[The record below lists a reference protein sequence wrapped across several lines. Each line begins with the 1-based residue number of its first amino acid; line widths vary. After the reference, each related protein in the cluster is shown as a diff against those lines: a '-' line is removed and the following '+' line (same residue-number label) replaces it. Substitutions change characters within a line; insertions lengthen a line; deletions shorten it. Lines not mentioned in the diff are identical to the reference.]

1 MPFGGMN
8 PFTRWWEVTR
18 REFRAGLRQPVFWIL
33 FALLAIF
40 AWTESGDPVHPYTS
54 EIARTGIW
62 PFNTSAV
69 SQALRQG
76 SILMMIAPLS
86 LAMTLGLVVIR
97 DLELRIVE
105 IFNSTRLT
113 PREYV
118 WGKFSAVTG
127 FFLLVWGLYLVLAMG
142 FDHIVQG
149 SGGHDLIGPFALRNY
164 LVPTLLIGMPQV
176 LFYAGASLFIGTWTR
191 RPVVVFLV
199 PVVLILYRF
208 TPWWG
213 LMPQSIVETMALLD
227 PAGVL
232 WVDGTFV
239 LGRTTEYLNT
249 AALVPDAGFLLSRLL
264 WAGLG
269 LAGVTGSAVIY
280 ARQVRTGVSGR
291 GLGPA
296 RGLTGVPRGPR
307 TNAAEVRPQPE
318 PTLAD
323 LRMTTRPLGFWK
335 AAGAIA
341 RNEIRDLLVRP
352 GMYLCVP
359 LILWMTTARASVIDT
374 LLTSGISASRQYTDL
389 GLFMCLLL
397 LFYTV
402 ESLYR
407 ERSRR
412 MHEIV
417 GSAPVRTG
425 AILFG
430 KALGNSV
437 MAAFI
442 LVVAL
447 IASAG
452 VIVHRQ
458 IAGGSPVGFELWPF
472 VAVWGGI
479 LLPTFIFWTALVTAL
494 FALFRNRYIVY
505 GAGMAVFIY
514 TLRSSIGE
522 RFKDWGTNW
531 LGLDVL
537 NWSDMGA
544 FAPHGH
550 PLLLNRLLY
559 LSLVPLLI
567 ALSVRWFGRRDF
579 DATGLAGR
587 LSPGP
592 LLRDAA
598 RVLPLAVPVIVLASI
613 LEIGGR
619 SGYQGPAAEE
629 WEKEYW
635 SRNVATWEG
644 FRMPSVSHVHL
655 DLDIEPAERSVAVDG
670 AYTFRNHRDRA
681 YDRFPLTAGPWEP
694 IDWTLGGEPYEPENR
709 AGLYVFTLGEPLE
722 PGDTVT
728 IGFRHRVEVL
738 GGISR
743 TPQPVGKFVLESG
756 VNIDGF
762 EPVFAPVPGYRPGIG
777 SEHRDPPEYRDDF
790 HEGRTEPVTL
800 WAGPGFTVRTRIT
813 IPEEYTGLGVGELVS
828 DESSGGRR
836 TVVWETGHPVAMFNV
851 AAGRYAVR
859 EGEGT
864 AIYHHPEHDYNIEE
878 MALALDA
885 ARRYYAE
892 WFHPFP
898 WSVLKLSEYPGY
910 VGGAQ
915 GFPTNIV
922 ISESAGFLD
931 RSEPGS
937 RGPFAI
943 VAHEAAH
950 NWWGALL
957 TPGEGPGG
965 DALLSEGMAEYAAM
979 LLVRQVYGDRERM
992 AFSRLRERD
1001 HARSYRPGFTLPP
1014 VRTTG
1019 GDYNRGPW
1027 IMWMLQQEMGR
1038 ENLLSGLRAFIEEY
1052 KAGPDY
1058 PVIQDMLAVL
1068 RDFAPDTAAFDA
1080 FAEQWFFGSVL
1091 PEYRLSEVTK
1101 VREGDEWVV
1110 RGMVENA
1117 GTGRMR
1123 VQVGAVAGERW
1134 SDEGDDADRSVVAED
1149 YRDARTDVVPG
1160 AGESAE
1166 FVIRAGFEPERVV
1179 IDPDVLVLQLRR
1191 RDAVFEF

>member
-1 MPFGGMN
+1 M
-8 PFTRWWEVTR
+8 TR
-18 REFRAGLRQPVFWIL
+18 RAFRASLRQPVFWL
-33 FALLAIF
+33 LLALLGII
-40 AWTESGDPVHPYTS
+40 AWTEAGDPVHPYTS
-54 EIARTGIW
+54 EIALTGIW
-62 PFNTSAV
+62 PYNTSAV
-69 SQALRQG
+69 SQGLRQG
-76 SILMMIAPLS
+76 GILLLIAPWS

-97 DLELRIVE
+97 DIELRIVE
-105 IFNSTRLT
+105 VFNSTRLT

-118 WGKFSAVTG
+118 WGRFSGVTG
-127 FFLLVWGLYLVLAMG
+127 FFLLVWGLYLVLSMG

-164 LVPTLLIGMPQV
+164 LIPTLLIGLPQIIC
-176 LFYAGASLFIGTWTR
+176 YAGLSLFIGTWTR
-191 RPVVVFLV
+191 RPVLVFLF
-199 PVVLILYRF
+199 PLVLLLYRF

-213 LMPQSIVETMALLD
+213 WMPQGITETVALLD
-227 PAGVL
+227 PGGVF
-232 WVDGTFV
+232 WVDHTFV
-239 LGRTTEYLNT
+239 LGQTTEYLNT
-249 AALVPDAGFLLSRLL
+249 AALIPDLGFLLSRLA

-269 LAGVTGSAVIY
+269 LAGVAGAAIIY
-280 ARQVRTGVSGR
+280 ARQVQTGVSGR
-291 GLGPA
+291 GHRSP
-296 RGLTGVPRGPR
+296 RGLIGFLRGPR
-307 TNAAEVRPQPE
+307 ATAAEIRPQAKA
-318 PTLAD
+318 TLAD
-323 LRMTTRPLGFWK
+323 LKMTTRPLGFWR
-335 AAGAIA
+335 AANVIA
-341 RNEIRDLLVRP
+341 RSEIRDLLVRP

-359 LILWMTTARASVIDT
+359 LILWIAMARMSVIDS
-374 LLTSGISASRQYTDL
+374 LLTSGILASRQYTEL
-389 GLFMCLLL
+389 SMFMCLLL

-412 MHEIV
+412 MHEIL

-447 IASAG
+447 LVNAG
-452 VIVHRQ
+452 IIVRQ
-458 IAGGSPVGFELWPF
+458 QITQGSPAGFELWPF
-472 VAVWGGI
+472 VAVWGGV
-479 LLPTFIFWTALVTAL
+479 LLPTFIFWTALITAL

-522 RFKDWGTNW
+522 QSKGWVINW
-531 LGLDVL
+531 VGLDVL

-544 FAPHGH
+544 FAPHGY

-567 ALSVRWFGRRDF
+567 VLSVRWFGRRDF

-587 LSPGP
+587 LRPRP
-592 LLRDAA
+592 LLRDAV
-598 RVLPLAVPVIVLASI
+598 RVFPLAVPAIVLASM
-613 LEIGGR
+613 LAIGGR

-635 SRNVATWEG
+635 SRNVATWDG
-644 FRMPSVSHVHL
+644 FRMPSVSHVDL
-655 DLDIEPAERSVAVDG
+655 DLDIEPGERSVAVDG
-670 AYTFRNHRDRA
+670 AYTFRNHRDYA
-681 YDRFPLTAGPWEP
+681 YERFPLTAGPWEP
-694 IDWTLGGEPYEPENR
+694 IEWTLGGEPYEPENR
-709 AGLYVFTLGEPLE
+709 DGLYLFTPGEPLE

-728 IGFRHRVEVL
+728 VGFRYHVVVL
-738 GGISR
+738 KGIST
-743 TPQPVGKFVLESG
+743 TPEPVGKFVLESG

-762 EPVFAPVPGYRPGIG
+762 VPVFAPVPGYRPDIG
-777 SEHRDPPEYRDDF
+777 SDTHDPPEYRGDF
-790 HEGRTEPVTL
+790 HEGQTEPMTL

-813 IPEEYTGLGVGELVS
+813 TPEEYTANGVGELVS
-828 DESSGGRR
+828 DEQSDGRR
-836 TVVWETGHPVAMFNV
+836 TVVWETDHPVAMFNV
-851 AAGRYAVR
+851 VAGRYAVR

-864 AIYHHPEHDYNIEE
+864 AIFYHPEHDYNIEE
-878 MALALDA
+878 MAIALDA
-885 ARRYYAE
+885 ARKYYAE

-910 VGGAQ
+910 LGGAQ

-922 ISESAGFLD
+922 ISESEGFLD

-937 RGPFAI
+937 RGPFSI

-950 NWWGALL
+950 SWWGALL

-965 DALLSEGMAEYAAM
+965 DAFLSEGMANYATM
-979 LLVRQVYGDRERM
+979 LLFEQVYGDRERM

-1001 HARSYRPGFTLPP
+1001 HVRSHVAGRSLPP
-1014 VRTTG
+1014 VQTTA

-1027 IMWMLQQEMGR
+1027 VMWMLQQEMGR
-1038 ENLLSGLRAFIEEY
+1038 EHLLSGLRAFMEEY
-1052 KAGPDY
+1052 EAGPDY

-1091 PEYRLSEVTK
+1091 PEYRLSDVTK

-1110 RGMVENA
+1110 RGTVENV

-1134 SDEGDDADRSVVAED
+1134 SDEGEDAGRSVVAEG
-1149 YRDARTDVVPG
+1149 YRDARTEVVLG
-1160 AGESAE
+1160 VGELAG
-1166 FVIRAGFEPERVV
+1166 FVIRAAFEPERVV
-1179 IDPDVLVLQLRR
+1179 IDPDVMVLQLRR
-1191 RDAVFEF
+1191 RDAVFEFSFG

>member
-1 MPFGGMN
+1 MN
-8 PFTRWWEVTR
+8 SFTRWWEVTR
-18 REFRAGLRQPVFWIL
+18 RECRAGLRQPVFWL
-33 FALLAIF
+33 VLALLAII
-40 AWTESGDPVHPYTS
+40 AWTDSGDAVHLYNS
-54 EIARTGIW
+54 EIASTGIW
-62 PFNTSAV
+62 PFNTSVV

-76 SILMMIAPLS
+76 GILMMIAPWS

-97 DLELRIVE
+97 DLELRVVE
-105 IFNSTRLT
+105 VFNSTRLT
-113 PREYV
+113 PGEYV
-118 WGKFSAVTG
+118 WGKFSGVTG

-149 SGGHDLIGPFALRNY
+149 SGGHYLIGPFALRNY
-164 LVPTLLIGMPQV
+164 LVPTVLVGLPQI
-176 LFYAGASLFIGTWTR
+176 LFYAGVSLFIGTWTR
-191 RPVVVFLV
+191 RPVVVFLF
-199 PVVLILYRF
+199 PVVMLLYRF

-213 LMPQSIVETMALLD
+213 LMPQSISETVALLD
-227 PAGVL
+227 PIGVF
-232 WVDGTFV
+232 WVDDTYV
-239 LGRTTEYLNT
+239 VGRTTEQVNT
-249 AALVPDAGFLLSRLL
+249 AALIPDAVFLLSRLA

-269 LAGVTGSAVIY
+269 LAGVAGAAVIY
-280 ARQVRTGVSGR
+280 ARQVQTGVSGR
-291 GLGPA
+291 GLRSAG
-296 RGLTGVPRGPR
+296 GLIGFLRGPR
-307 TNAAEVRPQPE
+307 AAAARIRPQAE

-323 LRMTTRPLGFWK
+323 LQMTTRPLGFRG

-341 RNEIRDLLVRP
+341 RSEIRDLLVRP

-359 LILWMTTARASVIDT
+359 LILWIAMARASVIDS
-374 LLTSGISASRQYTDL
+374 LLTSGISASRQYTEL
-389 GLFMCLLL
+389 GMFLCLLL

-402 ESLYR
+402 ESLHR
-407 ERSRR
+407 ERGRR
-412 MHEIV
+412 MHEIF
-417 GSAPVRTG
+417 GSAPVPTG

-442 LVVAL
+442 LVVVL
-447 IASAG
+447 LASAG

-458 IAGGSPVGFELWPF
+458 IAHGSPVGFELWPF
-472 VAVWGGI
+472 VAVWGGV
-479 LLPTFIFWTALVTAL
+479 LLPTFVFWTALITAL
-494 FALFRNRYIVY
+494 FALFRNRYVVY
-505 GAGMAVFIY
+505 GAGMAVFIL
-514 TLRSSIGE
+514 TLRIPIDE
-522 RFKDWGTNW
+522 RFKSWSTNW
-531 LGLDVL
+531 MGLDVIS
-537 NWSDMGA
+537 WSDMGT
-544 FAPHGH
+544 FAPHGY

-567 ALSVRWFGRRDF
+567 ALSVRWFRRRDL

-587 LSPGP
+587 LSPRP

-598 RVLPLAVPVIVLASI
+598 RVLPLAVPPIVLASM
-613 LEIGGR
+613 LVVGGR

-629 WEKEYW
+629 WEKDYW
-635 SRNVATWEG
+635 IRNVATWED
-644 FRMPSVSHVHL
+644 FRMPSVSHVDL

-670 AYTFRNHRDRA
+670 AYTFRNHRDYA
-681 YDRFPLTAGPWEP
+681 YDRLPLTAGPWEP
-694 IDWTLGGEPYEPENR
+694 IEWTLGGEPYEPENR
-709 AGLYVFTLGEPLE
+709 DGLYVFTPGEPLE
-722 PGDTVT
+722 SGDTIT
-728 IGFRHRVEVL
+728 IGFRYRVVVL

-743 TPQPVGKFVLESG
+743 TPQPVAKFVLESG

-762 EPVFAPVPGYRPGIG
+762 EPVFAPVPGYRPAIG
-777 SEHRDPPEYRDDF
+777 SEYHDPPEYRDDF

-800 WAGPGFTVRTRIT
+800 WAGPGFTARTRIT
-813 IPEEYTGLGVGELVS
+813 MPEEYTALGVGDLVS
-828 DESSGGRR
+828 EERSGGRR

-851 AAGRYAVR
+851 VAGRYAVR

-864 AIYHHPEHDYNIEE
+864 AIYYHPGHDYNIEE

-910 VGGAQ
+910 LGGAQ

-922 ISESAGFLD
+922 ISESEGFLD

-965 DALLSEGMAEYAAM
+965 DALLSEGMANYATM
-979 LLVRQVYGDRERM
+979 LLFEQVYGDRERM

-1001 HARSYRPGFTLPP
+1001 HVRFYRPGFSLPP

-1019 GDYNRGPW
+1019 GDYHRGPW
-1027 IMWMLQQEMGR
+1027 IMWMLQHEMGR

-1091 PEYRLSEVTK
+1091 PEYRFSDVTK
-1101 VREGDEWVV
+1101 VQDEDEWVV
-1110 RGMVENA
+1110 RGTLENV

-1134 SDEGDDADRSVVAED
+1134 SHEVEDAGRSVVAGG
-1149 YRDARTDVVPG
+1149 YRDARTEVVLG
-1160 AGESAE
+1160 AGESAGFE
-1166 FVIRAGFEPERVV
+1166 IRAAFEPERVV
-1179 IDPDVLVLQLRR
+1179 VDPDVMVLQLRR
-1191 RDAVFEF
+1191 RDAAFEF

>member
-1 MPFGGMN
+1 M
-8 PFTRWWEVTR
+8 TR
-18 REFRAGLRQPVFWIL
+18 REFRAGLRQPVFWLIL
-33 FALLAIF
+33 ALLGII
-40 AWTESGDPVHPYTS
+40 AWTETGDPVHPYTS
-54 EIARTGIW
+54 EIALTGIW
-62 PFNTSAV
+62 PYNTSAV
-69 SQALRQG
+69 SQGLRQG
-76 SILMMIAPLS
+76 GILLLITPWA

-105 IFNSTRLT
+105 VFNSTRLT

-118 WGKFSAVTG
+118 WGKFSGVTG
-127 FFLLVWGLYLVLAMG
+127 FFLLVWGLYLVLSMG

-149 SGGHDLIGPFALRNY
+149 SGGHYLIGPFALRNY
-164 LVPTLLIGMPQV
+164 LIPTLLIGLPQIIC
-176 LFYAGASLFIGTWTR
+176 YAGLSLFIGTWTR
-191 RPVVVFLV
+191 RPVLVFLF
-199 PVVLILYRF
+199 PLVLLLYRF

-213 LMPQSIVETMALLD
+213 WMPQGITETVALLD
-227 PAGVL
+227 PSGVF
-232 WVDGTFV
+232 WVDDTFV
-239 LGRTTEYLNT
+239 LGQTTEYLNT
-249 AALVPDAGFLLSRLL
+249 AALIPDLGFLLSRLA

-269 LAGVTGSAVIY
+269 LAGVVGAATIY
-280 ARQVRTGVSGR
+280 ARQVQTGVSRR
-291 GLGPA
+291 GHSSA
-296 RGLTGVPRGPR
+296 RGLLGFLRGPR
-307 TNAAEVRPQPE
+307 ATATEIRRQAE

-323 LRMTTRPLGFWK
+323 LQMATRPLGFWR
-335 AAGAIA
+335 AANVIA
-341 RNEIRDLLVRP
+341 RSEIRDLLVRP

-359 LILWMTTARASVIDT
+359 LILWIAMARMSVIDS
-374 LLTSGISASRQYTDL
+374 LLTSGILASRQYNEL
-389 GLFMCLLL
+389 SMFMCLLL

-402 ESLYR
+402 ESLYK
-407 ERSRR
+407 ERSLR
-412 MHEIV
+412 MHEIL

-447 IASAG
+447 LVNAG
-452 VIVHRQ
+452 IIVRQQ
-458 IAGGSPVGFELWPF
+458 IAQGSPAGFELWPF
-472 VAVWGGI
+472 VAVWGGV
-479 LLPTFIFWTALVTAL
+479 LLPTFIFWTALITAL

-514 TLRSSIGE
+514 TLRSSIIGE
-522 RFKDWGTNW
+522 RFKSWVINW

-544 FAPHGH
+544 FAPHGY

-567 ALSVRWFGRRDF
+567 VLSVRWFGRRDF

-587 LSPGP
+587 LSPRP
-592 LLRDAA
+592 LLRDAV
-598 RVLPLAVPVIVLASI
+598 RVFPLAVPAIVLASM
-613 LEIGGR
+613 LVIGGR
-619 SGYQGPAAEE
+619 SGYQGPAVEE

-635 SRNVATWEG
+635 SRNVATWDG
-644 FRMPSVSHVHL
+644 FRMPSVSHVDL
-655 DLDIEPAERSVAVDG
+655 DLDIEPGERSVAVDG
-670 AYTFRNHRDRA
+670 AYTFRNHRDYA
-681 YDRFPLTAGPWEP
+681 YERFPLTAGPWEP
-694 IDWTLGGEPYEPENR
+694 IEWTLGGEPYEPENR
-709 AGLYVFTLGEPLE
+709 DGLYLFTPGEPLE

-728 IGFRHRVEVL
+728 VGFRYHVVVL
-738 GGISR
+738 KGISR
-743 TPQPVGKFVLESG
+743 TPEPVRKFILESG
-756 VNIDGF
+756 VKIDGF
-762 EPVFAPVPGYRPGIG
+762 VPVFAPVPGYRPDIG
-777 SEHRDPPEYRDDF
+777 SDTHDPPEYRDDF
-790 HEGRTEPVTL
+790 HEGQTEPMTPL

-813 IPEEYTGLGVGELVS
+813 MPEEYTANGVGELVS
-828 DESSGGRR
+828 VEQSDGRR
-836 TVVWETGHPVAMFNV
+836 TVVWETGHPVEVFNV
-851 AAGRYAVR
+851 VAGRYAVR

-864 AIYHHPEHDYNIEE
+864 AIFYHPEHDYNIEE
-878 MALALDA
+878 MAIALDA
-885 ARRYYAE
+885 ARKYYAE

-910 VGGAQ
+910 LGGAQ

-922 ISESAGFLD
+922 ISESEGFLD

-937 RGPFAI
+937 RGPFSI

-950 NWWGALL
+950 SWWGALL

-965 DALLSEGMAEYAAM
+965 NAFLSEGMANYATM
-979 LLVRQVYGDRERM
+979 LLFEQVYGDRERM
-992 AFSRLRERD
+992 AFSRLCERD
-1001 HARSYRPGFTLPP
+1001 HVRSHVAGRSLPP
-1014 VRTTG
+1014 VQTTG

-1027 IMWMLQQEMGR
+1027 VMWMLQQEMGR
-1038 ENLLSGLRAFIEEY
+1038 EHLLSGLRAFMEEY

-1091 PEYRLSEVTK
+1091 PEYRLSDVTK

-1110 RGMVENA
+1110 RGTVENV

-1134 SDEGDDADRSVVAED
+1134 SDEGEDAGRSVVAEG
-1149 YRDARTDVVPG
+1149 YRDVRTEVVLG
-1160 AGESAE
+1160 AGESAR
-1166 FVIRAGFEPERVV
+1166 FVVRARFEPERVV
-1179 IDPDVLVLQLRR
+1179 IDPDVLVLQLNREA
-1191 RDAVFEF
+1191 AVFEFSFG